1 MTRKKA
7 REAAFCLL
15 FESEYHNDSTPEQIY
30 EQALESRDIEI
41 EKDEYIERIF
51 FGLTHHLSEVD
62 QLIADSSVGWKNDRI
77 SKVTMA
83 ILRLAV
89 YEMTHLDD
97 IPVSISINEAVDLGK
112 KYDYE
117 GSAAFINGVLGSIEK
132 KQGLSERKNAK

>member
-15 FESEYHNDSTPEQIY
+15 FESEYHTDSTPDAIY
-30 EQALESRDIEI
+30 KQALETRDI
-41 EKDEYIERIF
+41 EKDEYIERVF
-51 FGLTHHLSEVD
+51 FGLYTHLSEVD

-117 GSAAFINGVLGSIEK
+117 GSSAFINGVLGSIEK